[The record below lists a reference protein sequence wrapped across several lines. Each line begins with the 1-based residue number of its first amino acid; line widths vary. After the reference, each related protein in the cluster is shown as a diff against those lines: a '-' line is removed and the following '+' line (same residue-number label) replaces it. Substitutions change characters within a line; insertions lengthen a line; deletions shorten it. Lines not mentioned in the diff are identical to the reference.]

1 MTVWR
6 FKDVAS
12 GSCLRQL
19 CRVISTSTAACV
31 MGMDSLPH
39 PRRFYL
45 AATPLLPLLSPAL
58 LTSVLEQVF
67 FKPSQLVS
75 YPAI

>member
-1 MTVWR
+1 M

-12 GSCLRQL
+12 GSSW
-19 CRVISTSTAACV
+19 VISNSTAACV

-39 PRRFYL
+39 PRRYYL

-58 LTSVLEQVF
+58 PTSALEQVL
-67 FKPSQLVS
+67 FKSSELVS
-75 YPAI
+75 YLTI